1 MFIVLVVPE
10 GKQGMDL
17 RRNSI
22 TNLQAFVPVPSWGK
36 TLVKSGNSSI
46 GETFGWAKAR
56 GKLGLAK
63 V

>member
-1 MFIVLVVPE
+1 
-10 GKQGMDL
+10 MDL

-46 GETFGWAKAR
+46 EETFGWAKAR
-56 GKLGLAK
+56 RKLGLAK